1 MKANKQKGS
10 ERPTISIVIHSWD
23 TALAC
28 FATLVIGLV
37 MGFIARPLVTVSTPT
52 PAPAAARVLEDQ
64 NAFETKANADPK
76 GIMTTALKQVKH
88 FMGSENAPVTMLE
101 FADFQ

>member
-1 MKANKQKGS
+1 MKADKQKGS
-10 ERPTISIVIHSWD
+10 ERPAISIVIHSWD
-23 TALAC
+23 TVLAC

-37 MGFIARPLVTVSTPT
+37 MGFFARPLLTISAPT
-52 PAPAAARVLEDQ
+52 PAPAARAQEDQ

-76 GIMTTALKQVKH
+76 GIMITALKQVKH